1 MGKSLQFDEQARRAM
16 ERGVN
21 ILADTVKVTLGP
33 KGRNVVIAK
42 SFGAP
47 IITNDGVTIAK
58 EIELTDPA
66 ENMGAQLV
74 KEVATKTNDVAG
86 DGTTT
91 ATVLA
96 QAMVKEGLRNLAAGA
111 QPMDIK
117 QGIEAAVAAVSEKL
131 REQATPVNGKPQ
143 IADVATISAQDR
155 AIGELIAEAMDRVG
169 KDGVITVEEAST
181 TGLDLEFT
189 EGMQFDKGYISPY
202 FVTDQDRMEAILE
215 DAYVLISANKISA
228 LADLLPLLE
237 KVAQT
242 SKPLLIIAEDIEG
255 EALSTLVVNRMRG
268 VFASAAVKA
277 PGFGD
282 RRKATLQDIAIL
294 TGGQVISSELGMKLD
309 GVTIE
314 DLGKAR
320 RIVVSKDATTIV
332 DGAGDKAAVA
342 ARVSELRK
350 EIENSDSSWDKEK
363 LQERLAKLAGG
374 VCVIKVGAHT
384 EVELNE
390 KKHRLEDAISATR
403 AAVEEGIVVGGGAA
417 LVHAADALEG
427 DLGFTGDKAVG
438 VRLVRK
444 ACDEPLRW
452 IAENAGLEG
461 YVVVAKVRA
470 MKHNEGFNAATDV
483 YGDLAAD
490 GVIDPV
496 KVTRSALANA
506 ASIAAMFITTEAVV
520 YEKPAEQA
528 AADAAG
534 GHGHSHGPG
543 GHSH

>member
-1 MGKSLQFDEQARRAM
+1 MGKSLQFDEAARRAM

-42 SFGAP
+42 SYGAP
-47 IITNDGVTIAK
+47 LITNDGVTIAK
-58 EIELTDPA
+58 EIELSDPA

-74 KEVATKTNDVAG
+74 KQVAEKTNDVAG

-111 QPMDIK
+111 QPMELK
-117 QGIEAAVAAVSEKL
+117 YGIEQAVSALTEEL
-131 REQATPVNGKPQ
+131 RKNSTAVSGKAQ
-143 IADVATISAQDR
+143 IADVATISAQDK
-155 AIGELIAEAMDRVG
+155 AIGDLIAEAMDKVG
-169 KDGVITVEEAST
+169 KDGVITVEESST
-181 TGLDLEFT
+181 TGLELDFT

-202 FVTDQDRMEAILE
+202 FVTDADRMETILE
-215 DAYVLISANKISA
+215 DAYILISGSKISA
-228 LADLLPLLE
+228 LSEVLPVLE
-237 KVAQT
+237 KVAQA
-242 SKPLLIIAEDIEG
+242 SKPLLIIAEDVEG

-268 VFASAAVKA
+268 TFASAAVKA

-282 RRKATLQDIAIL
+282 RRKSMLQDIAIL
-294 TGGQVISSELGMKLD
+294 TGGQVISAEVGLKLEQID
-309 GVTIE
+309 ITM
-314 DLGKAR
+314 LGKAR
-320 RIVVSKDATTIV
+320 RVVITKDNTTII
-332 DGAGDKAAVA
+332 DGAGNKTDVA
-342 ARVSELRK
+342 ARVTEIRR
-350 EIENSDSSWDKEK
+350 EIENTDSDWDREK
-363 LQERLAKLAGG
+363 LQERVAKLAGG

-384 EVELNE
+384 EVELKE

-417 LVHAADALEG
+417 LVHAASALEN
-427 DLGFTGDKAVG
+427 DLGFEGDRAVG

-452 IAENAGLEG
+452 IAENAGQEG
-461 YVVVAKVRA
+461 YVVVSKVRN
-470 MKHNEGFNAATDV
+470 MKPNEGYNAYSDQYTDLV
-483 YGDLAAD
+483 KE

-506 ASIAAMFITTEAVV
+506 ASIAAMFITTEALVFETPE
-520 YEKPAEQA
+520 EKKEEAS
-528 AADAAG
+528 

>member
-1 MGKSLQFDEQARRAM
+1 MAGKQLQFDESARRSM

-47 IITNDGVTIAK
+47 LITNDGVTIAK
-58 EIELTDPA
+58 EIELSDPA

-111 QPMDIK
+111 QPMDLK
-117 QGIEAAVAAVSEKL
+117 LGIEAAVAKVSETL
-131 REQATPVNGKPQ
+131 RSHATPISGKEQ
-143 IADVATISAQDR
+143 IANVATISAQDR
-155 AIGELIAEAMDRVG
+155 AIGELIAEAMEKVG
-169 KDGVITVEEAST
+169 KDGVITVEESST
-181 TGLDLEFT
+181 TALELDFT

-202 FVTDQDRMEAILE
+202 FVTDTDRMEAVLDDPYILIT
-215 DAYVLISANKISA
+215 AGKVSA
-228 LADLLPLLE
+228 LSELLPILE
-237 KVAQT
+237 KVAQA
-242 SKPLLIIAEDIEG
+242 SKPLLIIAEDVEG
-255 EALSTLVVNRMRG
+255 EALSTLVVNKMRG
-268 VFASAAVKA
+268 VFTSAAVKA

-282 RRKATLQDIAIL
+282 RRKAMLEDMAIL
-294 TGGQVISSELGMKLD
+294 TGATVVTTDIGMKLD
-309 GVTIE
+309 QVGLEV
-314 DLGKAR
+314 LGRAR
-320 RIVVSKDATTIV
+320 RVVLDKENTTIV
-332 DGAGDKAAVA
+332 DGAGDKK
-342 ARVSELRK
+342 RVQDRISELRK
-350 EIENSDSSWDKEK
+350 EIEITDSDWDRTK

-384 EVELNE
+384 EVELKE

-403 AAVEEGIVVGGGAA
+403 AAVEEGIVIGGGAA
-417 LVHAADALEG
+417 LVHAVDSLEG

-444 ACDEPLRW
+444 AADEPLRW

-461 YVVVAKVRA
+461 YVVVSKVRA
-470 MKHNEGFNAATDV
+470 LKPNEGYNAATDT
-483 YGDLAAD
+483 YGDLAKD

-506 ASIAAMFITTEAVV
+506 ASIAAMFITTEALVF
-520 YEKPAEQA
+520 EKKEDEE
-528 AADAAG
+528 ADA
-534 GHGHSHGPG
+534 GHGHKHGPG
-543 GHSH
+543 GHTH